1 MFDFDENSLLAQK
14 YVMSGQMKSTPFYE
28 TPHIERKE
36 MYSNHAKINK
46 LAIYSGAVVIALILL
61 WVFFPW
67 KTVTVDPGQV
77 GVYSD
82 KPYVFGKNGVR
93 RNEVMEPGREWVWK
107 STEII
112 PVLSVP
118 FKQPVRI
125 DDFSTVDN
133 YLVDFDSTVSLRIL
147 DAPSVVADWRL
158 TFWSESILAEYNSIT
173 RREVAKYK
181 LYELMSNQAALQTLD
196 QNITENLSAYLKK
209 IGIKVVAENVALG
222 RAKPTAE
229 VLAQINETARQNE
242 AKATNVQK
250 AAAEIERKQAE
261 KNRASADMEYATTMN
276 ISPSQFTAIRIAEMQ
291 TQACIKAA
299 NCVIGIDRITPAGK

>member
-1 MFDFDENSLLAQK
+1 
-14 YVMSGQMKSTPFYE
+14 MSGQMKSAPVYGTSHP
-28 TPHIERKE
+28 ERKQ
-36 MYSNHAKINK
+36 MYASKAKLNK
-46 LAIYSGAVVIALILL
+46 IAFISGAVILALALL

-67 KTVTVDPGQV
+67 KTVTIDPGYV
-77 GVYSD
+77 GVYND
-82 KPYVFGKNGVR
+82 KPYIFGKNGIR
-93 RNEVMEPGREWVWK
+93 KHEVMQPGREWVWK

-158 TFWSESILAEYNSIT
+158 TFWTESILAEYNSIT

-181 LYELMSNQAALQTLD
+181 LYELMSNQQALQTLD
-196 QNITENLSAYLKK
+196 QNITENLSTYLKK

-222 RAKPTAE
+222 RAKPTTE

-242 AKATNVQK
+242 AKATNIQK
-250 AAAEIERKQAE
+250 AAAELERKQAE
-261 KNRASADMEYATTMN
+261 KNRALADMEYATTMN
-276 ISPSQFTAIRIAEMQ
+276 ISPSQFTAIRIVEMQ